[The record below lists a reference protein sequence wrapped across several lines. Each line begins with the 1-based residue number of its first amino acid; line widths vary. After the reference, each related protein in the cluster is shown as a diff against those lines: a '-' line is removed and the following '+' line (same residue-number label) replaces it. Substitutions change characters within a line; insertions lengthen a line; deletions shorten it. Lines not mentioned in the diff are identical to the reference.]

1 VFHSFACI
9 TSQSSKAFAFSFLQW
24 ILKRSKVLLLRYVDV
39 NDDGAVAFDM
49 MEASLTLSNE
59 LQDHGPTTE
68 MVGSVEPSENMNTLH
83 ESKL

>member
-1 VFHSFACI
+1 MFHSFACI

-39 NDDGAVAFDM
+39 KDGAVAFDT

>member
-1 VFHSFACI
+1 M
-9 TSQSSKAFAFSFLQW
+9 
-24 ILKRSKVLLLRYVDV
+24 LLRYVDV
-39 NDDGAVAFDM
+39 NDGAVAFDT